1 MPIDPAQVTWRM
13 RVRVFDRYEPA
24 FLEFGPVLHKLDHSL
39 ETILRYIRGLY
50 AENKGRVA
58 LSFTR
63 DGEEFYTLS
72 PYWDES
78 VEPFIEKCRERI
90 TQFCAHHQIA
100 LQLGV

>member
-1 MPIDPAQVTWRM
+1 MPSDPAQVIWRM
-13 RVRVFDRYEPA
+13 RMSVFGRPEPA
-24 FLEFGPVLHKLDHSL
+24 FLEYGPVLQKLDHSL

-50 AENKGRVA
+50 AENKGKVA

-72 PYWDES
+72 PYWDEP

-90 TQFCAHHQIA
+90 TQFCTHHQIP